1 MTRDYKIIA
10 VDFDG
15 TLCENCFPD
24 IGDPNEE
31 LIEYIKERQKN
42 GDKVILWTCRKGSTL
57 ADALY
62 WCAEQGLIFDAV
74 NTNLYEMVN
83 VFRGDTRKV
92 FADEYIDDR
101 MCTKFKLPYNR
112 KEK

>member
-1 MTRDYKIIA
+1 MSRPYKIIA

-15 TLCENCFPD
+15 TLCENLYPD
-24 IGDPNEE
+24 IGEPNEE

-42 GDKVILWTCRKGSTL
+42 GDKVILWTCRVGESL
-57 ADALY
+57 IRSLD
-62 WCAEQGLIFDAV
+62 WCAERDLIFDAA
-74 NTNLYEMVN
+74 NSNLHEMIEL
-83 VFRGDTRKV
+83 FRGDTRKI

-101 MCTKFKLPYNR
+101 MCTQFKLPYNR